1 MSLKTRPKCNLG
13 IVISYHS
20 SVNLNFSGRLPDS
33 YFCAVLIYFYH
44 FLGFIYGQCFLNCQ
58 SLEYTYCHAMQFT
71 TFLHI
76 VVSVCSVG
84 LPLSLSLL
92 YSSCRGSF
100 TFFLLFTASILLF
113 YCFANAWEFS
123 ALLMIEVLFKP
134 LLIPKKRGSFV
145 QARVLLILRKC
156 QQCGSGDLQG

>member
-1 MSLKTRPKCNLG
+1 MQFGHC
-13 IVISYHS
+13 YHS

-44 FLGFIYGQCFLNCQ
+44 FLGFIYGQSFLNCQ
-58 SLEYTYCHAMQFT
+58 SMEYTYCHAMQLT

-76 VVSVCSVG
+76 VISVCSVG

-92 YSSCRGSF
+92 YSSCCGSF
-100 TFFLLFTASILLF
+100 TFFLFFTASILLF
-113 YCFANAWEFS
+113 YCFANAWAFCFADDRS
-123 ALLMIEVLFKP
+123 FVQAITYP
-134 LLIPKKRGSFV
+134 QKKRGSFV

-156 QQCGSGDLQG
+156 QQWGSGDLQG